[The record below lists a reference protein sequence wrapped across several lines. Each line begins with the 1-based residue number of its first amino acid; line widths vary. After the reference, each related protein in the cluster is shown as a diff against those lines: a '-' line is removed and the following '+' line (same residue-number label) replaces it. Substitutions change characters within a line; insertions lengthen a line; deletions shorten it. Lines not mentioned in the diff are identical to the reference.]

1 MTTPSAP
8 SSTWPDVIGE
18 IDATFAADARGFA
31 TVLPVVGHSLNGGRY
46 SIKTSHLRLGEGED
60 ALEVFG
66 LKMGSYFPGNV
77 ERSLPTHSAA
87 MLLGDPHT
95 GQPLAL
101 LAANAI
107 TEYRTAAGAVA
118 ARHLARE
125 DAAVV
130 ALFGTGGQARAQLEA
145 LSQVRPVREVRVW
158 SRTFAQAE
166 QFVRTVKLPGVT
178 MRALRE
184 GQAACEG
191 AHVVVTVTPAE
202 APIVWRGWIAPGTH
216 INAMG
221 SDAPGK
227 QELDPALMAAVTVV
241 VPPPCAERQ
250 HRGTARAHCPWSDER
265 RRRLCGTGEIC
276 AGVKPGRLAPEQ
288 ITVFD
293 STGVSFQDTALA
305 GLVFWPPAG
314 TRPEHHLVV
323 GHINKGHPQ
332 ALQKGS
338 DSAGEFRLWSPN
350 PAFSMSSGDNPP

>member
-1 MTTPSAP
+1 MSPAP
-8 SSTWPDVIGE
+8 LTLTVLDDDTIRALLTWPDVIGQ

-31 TVLPVVGHSLNGGRY
+31 TVLSVVGHSLNGGRY

-202 APIVWRGWIAPGTH
+202 APIVWRDWIAPGTH

-241 VPPPCAERQ
+241 VDRRAQSVSIGELQEPIARGLMSADGVYAE
-250 HRGTARAHCPWSDER
+250 
-265 RRRLCGTGEIC
+265 LGEIC

-305 GLVFWPPAG
+305 GLVLRLARQG
-314 TRPEHHLVV
+314 HLLNT
-323 GHINKGHPQ
+323 IS
-332 ALQKGS
+332 L
-338 DSAGEFRLWSPN
+338 
-350 PAFSMSSGDNPP
+350 